1 MIPITLADVGEDVVI
16 RKITGKD
23 EIRLHLAEMGL
34 VVGEPITVISK
45 LGENLILKVKESR
58 IAIGHGLASRIQ
70 IEGKI

>member
-23 EIRLHLAEMGL
+23 EVRLHLAEMGL
-34 VVGEPITVISK
+34 VVGEPITIISK
-45 LGENLILKVKESR
+45 LGENLILKVIESR

-70 IEGKI
+70 IEGKN